1 MTKTKINK
9 SLLVSAIFSVLLA
22 ACGQP
27 AAPPAPA
34 QPAEVK
40 ATEKPAQAAATTG
53 DRAKTLILAMAS
65 LPINLDPGIST
76 AGAEN
81 RLQRAL
87 YEGLVN
93 FKGDSVS
100 EVEGVLAE
108 SWSPNADQSVWTFKL
123 RKGVKFSDG
132 TPFNAEAA
140 KAGLKRMVDIGAL
153 GNTILRFTSGNIDN
167 ITAKDETTLEWKCGY
182 PCPKLPIAL
191 GTAYGTFMVSPKAA
205 ADNAKT
211 KDGKSDNAT
220 EWFTTNAAG
229 TGPYLVES
237 IKPNEAIVFVRNP
250 NYWRGWQDN
259 QFERI
264 VIKNVAEPSTR
275 RALMEKGDA
284 DIGEITTA
292 EDYVALRK
300 SGNVRSSDKS
310 LLRINYV
317 AYSQQGK
324 MKDPR
329 VRQALS
335 YVFDYDGYANSVELG
350 TVKRGTSPWP
360 SGMESAVGKSGFQY
374 ELNIEKAKQLLT
386 DAGIAPG
393 TEFTFRY
400 AAGPGFYE
408 RAAQIMQAN
417 LEQIGYKMK
426 IEERDEGAFNEL
438 FYSFKPLE
446 QIAANLPDMWGY
458 AWWPDYDDFYNYVNP
473 VFHTR
478 NDKNDGLGNGILYSN
493 AEVDKLID
501 SSKTESD
508 PVKLKEIYAKMHQIL
523 MFDDPAALYF
533 SEPLE
538 AVLIVNSVKGHSFNP
553 IHVETFDFYALR
565 RE

>member
-1 MTKTKINK
+1 
-9 SLLVSAIFSVLLA
+9 
-22 ACGQP
+22 
-27 AAPPAPA
+27 
-34 QPAEVK
+34 
-40 ATEKPAQAAATTG
+40 
-53 DRAKTLILAMAS
+53 
-65 LPINLDPGIST
+65 
-76 AGAEN
+76 
-81 RLQRAL
+81 
-87 YEGLVN
+87 
-93 FKGDSVS
+93 
-100 EVEGVLAE
+100 
-108 SWSPNADQSVWTFKL
+108 
-123 RKGVKFSDG
+123 
-132 TPFNAEAA
+132 
-140 KAGLKRMVDIGAL
+140 
-153 GNTILRFTSGNIDN
+153 
-167 ITAKDETTLEWKCGY
+167 
-182 PCPKLPIAL
+182 
-191 GTAYGTFMVSPKAA
+191 
-205 ADNAKT
+205 
-211 KDGKSDNAT
+211 
-220 EWFTTNAAG
+220 
-229 TGPYLVES
+229 
-237 IKPNEAIVFVRNP
+237 
-250 NYWRGWQDN
+250 
-259 QFERI
+259 
-264 VIKNVAEPSTR
+264 
-275 RALMEKGDA
+275 
-284 DIGEITTA
+284 
-292 EDYVALRK
+292 
-300 SGNVRSSDKS
+300 
-310 LLRINYV
+310 
-317 AYSQQGK
+317 